1 MRDDQLLGL
10 MAGVALLLW
19 LVGRSAASDLR
30 WRRRA
35 GQSAIVLVTLGM
47 LFAVLRSIIFFLG

>member
-1 MRDDQLLGL
+1 MRDDQLFGL

-35 GQSAIVLVTLGM
+35 ELSAIALVALGI
-47 LFAVLRSIIFFLG
+47 LYAVLRSIIFFLG